1 MKVDWFKTV
10 QFLFAG
16 QFCLKVI
23 WRFRMEPHETAKAS
37 NRNDSLKLLLIYIYI
52 YKEVL
57 CLMLS
62 YTHAGLYYVYH
73 IVAEFLAFLDDIHI
87 HGTDGVGI
95 EMIVYIVDVLAL
107 QLITIV
113 VDFVLDVEREV
124 GIIIYLMTHQ

>member
-1 MKVDWFKTV
+1 
-10 QFLFAG
+10 
-16 QFCLKVI
+16 
-23 WRFRMEPHETAKAS
+23 
-37 NRNDSLKLLLIYIYI
+37 
-52 YKEVL
+52 
-57 CLMLS
+57 MLS

-95 EMIVYIVDVLAL
+95 EMVVYIVDVLAL

>member
-1 MKVDWFKTV
+1 
-10 QFLFAG
+10 
-16 QFCLKVI
+16 
-23 WRFRMEPHETAKAS
+23 
-37 NRNDSLKLLLIYIYI
+37 
-52 YKEVL
+52 
-57 CLMLS
+57 MLS

-73 IVAEFLAFLDDIHI
+73 VVAEFLAFLDDIHI

-95 EMIVYIVDVLAL
+95 EMVVYIVDVLAL